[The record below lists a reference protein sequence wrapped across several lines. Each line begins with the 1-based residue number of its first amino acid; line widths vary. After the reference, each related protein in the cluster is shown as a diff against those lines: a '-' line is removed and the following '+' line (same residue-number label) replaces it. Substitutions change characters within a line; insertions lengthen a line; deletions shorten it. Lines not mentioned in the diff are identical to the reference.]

1 MPKTR
6 LLHRDILAALG
17 AAGHGAQALIAA
29 GNYPLHGRWD
39 FHRRARGRDVALAV
53 STGDQRIH
61 ADFLLTIGVR
71 LAAAG
76 HPTGIPPAGRPVAGG
91 EP

>member
-6 LLHRDILAALG
+6 LLYREILAALV
-17 AAGHGAQALIAA
+17 AADHGAQALIAD
-29 GNYPLHGRWD
+29 GNYPLHGRRD

-53 STGDQRIH
+53 STGDQRIYPSR
-61 ADFLLTIGVR
+61 LLTVGVR
-71 LAAAG
+71 VAAAE
-76 HPTGIPPAGRPVAGG
+76 HPTGGPSAGRPVAGG